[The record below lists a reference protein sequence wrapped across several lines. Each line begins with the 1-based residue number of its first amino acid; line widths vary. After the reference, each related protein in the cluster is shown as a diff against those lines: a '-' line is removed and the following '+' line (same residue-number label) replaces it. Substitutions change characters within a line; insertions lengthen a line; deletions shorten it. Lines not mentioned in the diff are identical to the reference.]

1 MKIDR
6 GSLGVRFLAP
16 ILALILVITLILLT
30 LVGNVM
36 TRIQEDYRHFM
47 VTAAAN
53 HVTSTLDMAAAD
65 LTSAKLT
72 GNPFVVEAKKKT
84 VLEAIRLS
92 WSRGKQE
99 GIITDPDGAVLVS
112 TLDPEATQFILAHRI
127 DGVFSLE
134 TDKTHVICISNF
146 FPLWGWY
153 VTTIAEESVSNLPR
167 REVTLILPGIAAAI
181 ILLALGLYSIFRKN
195 IRQPVSSMISNVN
208 EGRNVDVTG
217 ISEFDRIGRAVN
229 EAFQKERDRTE
240 ELKIELAERL
250 KAENMLKESEA
261 RITLI
266 LTSIAEG
273 IFGTDQHGRCTFC
286 NPAALRMLG
295 YERAEAVVGNKIHD
309 LIHCT
314 KRNGTPYYA
323 EECNIH
329 RCYSTGAGCHADDE
343 VFWRSDGS
351 NFPVEYWAQ
360 PIMRDG
366 APAGVVTAFVDI
378 TERKKL
384 EEQLRQSQK
393 MEVVGQLAG
402 GIAHDFNNILTAIIG
417 YASIAQMNMS
427 DDDTARLNVD
437 HILDSA
443 NRAAALTHSLLA
455 FSRKQIL
462 NPRPMDLNELIL
474 RVEKLLRRI
483 IGEDI
488 ELKTAVKQGE
498 LIVNADSGQIE
509 QILMN
514 LAANARDAMPGGGV
528 FTIETDSVVVDEE
541 YIMAHSVS
549 ECGTYAVISVS
560 DTGMGMDDAT
570 RKHVFEPFFTT
581 KEVGKGTGLGL
592 SIVYGIIQQHNG
604 FVNVYSEPERGTTF
618 KIYLPIVQ
626 TPVVKQRVQEVT
638 APVGGTETVLLAE
651 DDETVRELSR
661 TVLTDYGYTVIVS
674 ENGEDA
680 VRMFAEQK
688 DRIQLVILDV
698 VMPKM
703 TGGEVYQE
711 IKKMW
716 PKVKA
721 LFLSGYTAD
730 AVHIQRLLSE
740 GVDFV
745 RKPIAPT
752 EFLKKVREILDRK

>member
-6 GSLGVRFLAP
+6 NSLGIRFLAP
-16 ILALILVITLILLT
+16 ILALIVIITLILLV
-30 LVGNVM
+30 LVRTVTN
-36 TRIQEDYRHFM
+36 TIQKDYQRFM

-53 HVTSTLDMAAAD
+53 HVTSTLEMAAAD

-72 GNPFVVEAKKKT
+72 GNPFVVDAKKKT

-92 WSRGKQE
+92 WSRGNQ
-99 GIITDPDGAVLVS
+99 GGVITGTDGTILLS
-112 TLDPEATQFILAHRI
+112 TLDPETTTAILANRI
-127 DGVFSLE
+127 DGVFAIE
-134 TDKTHVICISNF
+134 TGNTHVVGISNF

-153 VTTIAEESVSNLPR
+153 VTTIADQSISNLPR
-167 REVTLILPGIAAAI
+167 REITFILPAIIAAI
-181 ILLALGLYSIFRKN
+181 LLLALGLYSIFRKN
-195 IRQPVSSMISNVN
+195 IRRPVSAMIANVSQ
-208 EGRNVDVTG
+208 GCDAAATG
-217 ISEFDRIGRAVN
+217 IAEFDRIGRAVN
-229 EAFQKERDRTE
+229 EAFQRERDRTE
-240 ELKIELAERL
+240 ELEIELGERTR
-250 KAENMLKESEA
+250 AENRLKESEE

-273 IFGTDQHGRCTFC
+273 IFGSDQNGNCTFC

-295 YERAEAVVGNKIHD
+295 YERTEEVVGKKIHD
-309 LIHCT
+309 LIHG
-314 KRNGTPYYA
+314 KKLNGTPHHA
-323 EECNIH
+323 EDCNIY
-329 RCYSTGAGCHADDE
+329 RCYGTGVGCHTEDE
-343 VFWRSDGS
+343 VFWRSDGT

-378 TERKKL
+378 TRRKKL

-417 YASIAQMNMS
+417 YASIVQLNANL
-427 DDDTARLNVD
+427 DDAVRLNVD
-437 HILDSA
+437 HILESA
-443 NRAAALTHSLLA
+443 NRAAALTQSLLA

-462 NPRPMDLNELIL
+462 NPRPIDLNELIV
-474 RVEKLLRRI
+474 RVEKLLHRI

-488 ELKTAVKQGE
+488 EFRTAVKNEE
-498 LIVNADSGQIE
+498 LIVNADSSQLE

-514 LAANARDAMPGGGV
+514 LAANARDAMPRGGV
-528 FTIETDSVVVDEE
+528 FTIETDSVMVGEE
-541 YIMAHSVS
+541 YISTHAVG
-549 ECGTYAVISVS
+549 ERGTYAVISVS
-560 DTGMGMDDAT
+560 DTGMGMDETT
-570 RKHVFEPFFTT
+570 RKHIFEPFFTT

-592 SIVYGIIQQHNG
+592 SIVYGIVQQHNG
-604 FVNVYSEPERGTTF
+604 FLNVFSEPERGTTF

-626 TPVVKQRVQEVT
+626 GTVVKPQAQRFAV
-638 APVGGTETVLLAE
+638 PVGGTETVLLAE
-651 DDETVRELSR
+651 DDKTVRELSR
-661 TVLTDYGYTVIVS
+661 TVLADYGYSVVIA

-680 VRMFAEQK
+680 VRVFAEQRG
-688 DRIQLVILDV
+688 RIHLVILDV

-711 IKKMW
+711 IKKMR
-716 PKVKA
+716 PDVKA

-730 AVHIQRLLSE
+730 AVHIQRLLSD

-752 EFLKKVREILDRK
+752 EFLNKVRQILDRK